1 MKKNILLVTVL
12 FFLLGSN
19 TFISYALTSS
29 EDDTNFVIENT
40 YIRTITNKTSGRF
53 AIKTVNGSPLREEDS
68 NKKLLFMEL
77 TPETSYT
84 TFRINNKDFIYGNDY
99 NFQGMTSEFL
109 VEPKYYGTTSY
120 SKWRIGDVYISQYLI
135 LENEG
140 ENAGDIRIKYEVE
153 NRGKKTQIG
162 ARILLDTMIG
172 ENDGSSILVPDSN
185 IPITNEKEFLDED
198 IPSFWYSPESVED
211 YNVIGKGTLET
222 GRYKQVDRFVVAHWE
237 GISRS
242 KFDYKVDQSL
252 NFTSDTN
259 KFLSADSA
267 VGIYFN
273 EKDVDSNTTT
283 VYQTVYGIGDVT
295 NKAVKNNN
303 NHTLYSYGVS
313 KSVDTLDVLTD
324 VDEDKN
330 VPNSYR
336 YSPNPFQLTYYIDN
350 TYEDSKLI
358 ENISFDITN
367 ALEAYN
373 DIFKLVEGE
382 ENIKSINR
390 VEKGEIAQITYN
402 IEIKSQGISRNFEP
416 FVNLSVNRTLMD
428 RISTSIIIPKL
439 EGMQETAFLEVS
451 PRAIFSGAD
460 DKSLSLLGEGFNY
473 IGVNKLRLTLIAEDN
488 TKIELLADI
497 NSDREISASIPS
509 DIAVG
514 FYDIEII
521 DGEEVV
527 RTFEKGVEITSDETL
542 APIIFDELVVNEDF
556 KIKGKLIKTG
566 LGDNETYRTESGV
579 KYLINDYIKFEG
591 DLSIVSHAE
600 FFDKNSKDDEITKI
614 EGNGKFYIDL
624 DLSARV
630 PTTTFYEGRFRLGY
644 FEEKEKLNEQ
654 DIYVEKLGLKALD
667 TYNSYVFRDISLDW
681 PLQVSSIIFNSE
693 VENGELEQNVEVTGA
708 LLVNVL
714 GIDLSQLAEGLD
726 ALDFAKIE
734 KVQLDTEGVYFKG
747 GINIAN
753 PVADYGIGPFQ
764 TPSLGMTI
772 DTTDGN
778 KGWGISATAPMPI
791 KLSKAT
797 GGQAPSIDSV
807 SLELE
812 FVNKKTLNKVGIAAE
827 GAVKLGNLPAKLSKV
842 SGAIENIADTGEMP
856 TEVEIGADFND
867 TLSPMVGKYSAVYSV
882 NTFKLSD
889 SYMRSEGKGYC
900 YIVPTS
906 DTIITLVWDKDNCK
920 AYDFNGLIV
929 TEEARIGSVSPWV
942 IKSTF
947 NVNADDFGE
956 FTTLEGSFTGKASI
970 PDEIPLVPN
979 GLEID
984 LGEAEYKDGKI
995 YAYCDAVGLLGVTGS
1010 VDLKSGKITFDTKP
1024 KFIGEF
1030 IIDAAGEVKD
1040 GAKFLYENG
1049 VVDVLNV
1056 TGEAKEKAME
1066 MAKDLY
1072 ETVELGKWT
1081 KDGMEVINNVL
1092 PWNWF

>member
-1 MKKNILLVTVL
+1 MKKNILILTVVLL
-12 FFLLGSN
+12 FLSN
-19 TFISYALTSS
+19 TFVSYALTSS

-53 AIKTVNGSPLREEDS
+53 AIKTVNGSPLRENDA

-99 NFQGMTSEFL
+99 NYGGMTSEFL

-153 NRGKKTQIG
+153 NRGEKSKIG

-172 ENDGSSILVPDSN
+172 ENDGSSILVPNSN
-185 IPITNEKEFLDED
+185 IPITNEKEFSGEN

-222 GRYKQVDRFVVAHWE
+222 GRYNQVDRFVIAHWE

-242 KFDYKVDQSL
+242 KFDYNVDQSL
-252 NFTSDTN
+252 NFTSETN

-273 EKDVDSNTTT
+273 QKELDSNTTT
-283 VYQTVYGIGDVT
+283 IYQTVYGIGDVT
-295 NKAVKNNN
+295 NKVVKDNN

-313 KSVDTLDVLTD
+313 KSVDTLDVLTV
-324 VDEDKN
+324 VDEDKS
-330 VPNSYR
+330 VPNSYQ

-350 TYEDSKLI
+350 TYEGSKLI

-373 DIFKLVEGE
+373 NIFKLVEGE

-402 IEIKSQGISRNFEP
+402 IEIKPQGISTNFAP
-416 FVNLSVNRTLMD
+416 FVNMSVNGTLID
-428 RISTSIIIPKL
+428 RISTSISIPKL
-439 EGMQETAFLEVS
+439 EGMQETSFLEVS

-473 IGVNKLRLTLIAEDN
+473 MGVNKLSLRLIAEDN
-488 TKIELLADI
+488 TKIELLAEI

-521 DGEEVV
+521 DGGEVV
-527 RTFEKGVEITSDETL
+527 RTFEKGMEITSDETL
-542 APIIFDELVVNEDF
+542 APIIFDELVVNDDF

-566 LGDNETYRTESGV
+566 SGDNETYRTESGV

-591 DLSIVSHAE
+591 DLRIVSNAE
-600 FFDKNSKDDEITKI
+600 FFDKKSKDDEITKI
-614 EGNGKFYIDL
+614 EGDGKFYIDL

-644 FEEKEKLNEQ
+644 FEKKEKLNEQ
-654 DIYVEKLGLKALD
+654 DIDVEKFGLKALD
-667 TYNSYVFRDISLDW
+667 TYSSYVFRNISLDW

-693 VENGELEQNVEVTGA
+693 VEDGELEQNVEVTGA
-708 LLVNVL
+708 LLVDVL
-714 GIDLSQLAEGLD
+714 GVDLSQLAEGMD

-791 KLSKAT
+791 KLSKTT

-812 FVNKKTLNKVGIAAE
+812 FVNKRTLNKVGIAAE
-827 GAVKLGNLPAKLSKV
+827 GNVKLGNLPAKLSKV

-900 YIVPTS
+900 YIVPTK
-906 DTIITLVWDKDNCK
+906 DKVVALVWDKDNCK
-920 AYDFNGLIV
+920 VYDFNGLIV
-929 TEEARIGSVSPWV
+929 TEEARIGGTSPWV
-942 IKSTF
+942 IHSTF

-956 FTTLEGSFTGKASI
+956 FTTLSGSFSGEASI

-979 GLEID
+979 GLKLD
-984 LGEAEYKDGKI
+984 LGKAEYKDGEI
-995 YAYCDAVGLLGVTGS
+995 YAYCDAAGLLGVKGS
-1010 VDLKSGKITFDTKP
+1010 VDLKNGKITFDTTP

-1030 IIDAAGEVKD
+1030 IIDAAGEVTD
-1040 GAKFLYENG
+1040 GARFLYDNG
-1049 VVDVLNV
+1049 VVDVLDA
-1056 TGEAKEKAME
+1056 TGEAKDKAVE

-1072 ETVELGKWT
+1072 KVAKPGKWS
-1081 KDGMEVINNVL
+1081 KGGMKIVKSLL
-1092 PWNWF
+1092 PWHW